1 MNTNSNIYTVI
12 YTTVLVIV
20 VAAILAFAATSLA
33 PKQDANVKVETIT
46 KILASV
52 GVATDGLSNDEIIAK
67 YSSLATDAFYVNA
80 DGEVVSHFATSGEGL
95 TLASKSDLKRQQA
108 AIVKGEALSLPVYVF
123 GDVTV
128 FPVYGAGLWGPI
140 WGYVALESDLCTVKG
155 AIFDHQ
161 GETPGLGAKI
171 AEEPFYSQFAGKK
184 IFDGENFTSIKVV
197 KGGAN
202 GDIHGVDAVSGATIT
217 STAVNTSVLT
227 WLSAYMPYI
236 VKHQTTVEE

>member
-1 MNTNSNIYTVI
+1 MNTNGNIYTVI

-52 GVATDGLSNDEIIAK
+52 GVEVEGLSNDEIIAK
-67 YSSLATDAFYVNA
+67 YSSLATDAVLVNA
-80 DGEVVSHFATSGEGL
+80 QGEVLSHLATSGEGL
-95 TLASKSDLKRQQA
+95 TLATKSDLKKQQA
-108 AIVKGEALSLPVYVF
+108 AIVKGEELCLPVYCF

-128 FPVYGAGLWGPI
+128 FPIYGAGLWGPI
-140 WGYVALESDLCTVKG
+140 WGYVALEADLVTVKG

-184 IFDGENFTSIKVV
+184 IDWASASKFAVV
-197 KGGAN
+197 KGGAPK
-202 GDIHGVDAVSGATIT
+202 GAESAVDAVSGATIT
-217 STAVNTSVLT
+217 SKAVDTSLNT
-227 WLSAYMPYI
+227 WLAAYLPYI
-236 VKHQTTVEE
+236 VKQQIVEE